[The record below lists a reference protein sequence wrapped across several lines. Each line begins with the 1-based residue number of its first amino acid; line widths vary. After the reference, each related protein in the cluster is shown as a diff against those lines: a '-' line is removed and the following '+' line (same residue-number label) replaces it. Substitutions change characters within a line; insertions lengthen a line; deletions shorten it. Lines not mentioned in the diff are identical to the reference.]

1 MKNFIYLVFV
11 FLLAASCKPGIPND
25 IIQPDKMALILH
37 DIHLTDSYLQTIY
50 VPDSAKKTA
59 SAFYGGIYK
68 KFEIDSA
75 LYQKSLD
82 YYLINPRVMN
92 EIYEKVTA
100 ELTKEKKVI
109 TRIDSIEYA
118 RELKIRQKK
127 MKADSIKRADSVK
140 KSLLI
145 KNKDSLKKANK
156 KALTVKKIDSVKK
169 AMKARKLRIKRRV
182 DSLKR
187 VDPVKVKKLK

>member
-25 IIQPDKMALILH
+25 IIEPDKMALVLH
-37 DIHLTDSYLQTIY
+37 DIHLADAYLQTIY

-92 EIYEKVTA
+92 GIYEKVTA
-100 ELTKEKKVI
+100 ELTKEKTVI

-118 RELKIRQKK
+118 KELKIRQKK
-127 MKADSIKRADSVK
+127 MKADSVKRADSVK

-145 KNKDSLKKANK
+145 KNKDSLKKALKKSLKIK
-156 KALTVKKIDSVKK
+156 KADSLKK
-169 AMKARKLRIKRRV
+169 ASEARKLRIKRRTEL
-182 DSLKR
+182 LKG
-187 VDPVKVKKLK
+187 VVPVKIKN

>member
-11 FLLAASCKPGIPND
+11 FLMASSCKPGIPGD
-25 IIQPDKMALILH
+25 IIQPDEMALVMH
-37 DIHLTDSYLQTIY
+37 DIHLADAYLQTIY
-50 VPDSAKKTA
+50 VPDSAKKLA
-59 SAFYGGIYK
+59 SSFYGGIYK

-82 YYLINPRVMN
+82 YYMVNPRVMN
-92 EIYEKVTA
+92 GIYEKVTA

-118 RELKIRQKK
+118 KELKVRRAK

-145 KNKDSLKKANK
+145 KNKDSLKKATAKALKIK
-156 KALTVKKIDSVKK
+156 KADSVKK
-169 AMKARKLRIKRRV
+169 AKKARELRIKRRT
-182 DSLKR
+182 DSLKKVR
-187 VDPVKVKKLK
+187 PVKIN

>member
-1 MKNFIYLVFV
+1 MKNLIYLVFV
-11 FLLAASCKPGIPND
+11 FLLAASCKPGIPSD
-25 IIQPDKMALILH
+25 IIQPDKMALVLH
-37 DIHLTDSYLQTIY
+37 DIHLADAYLQTIY

-75 LYQKSLD
+75 LYQKSMD
-82 YYLINPRVMN
+82 YYMVNPRVMDG
-92 EIYEKVTA
+92 IYEKVTA

-118 RELKIRQKK
+118 KELKVRRAK
-127 MKADSIKRADSVK
+127 MKVDSIKIADSVK

-145 KNKDSLKKANK
+145 KNKDSLKRAVAKALKIK
-156 KALTVKKIDSVKK
+156 KADSVKK
-169 AMKARKLRIKRRV
+169 AKKARELRIKRRT

-187 VDPVKVKKLK
+187 VGPVKIKN